1 MDPAKRAL
9 PRNPV
14 TSSTPG
20 LEGGFGVDRGHQRVT
35 AATDIFRTFFLQI
48 VRTQDRDIRTR
59 EKWSV
64 PAVCH
69 SMSVASHAVA
79 Q

>member
-35 AATDIFRTFFLQI
+35 AAAGVFETCFLWV
-48 VRTQDRDIRTR
+48 VRTWDLDIRTR
-59 EKWSV
+59 EKWIV